1 MRNRTCGGV
10 PKLYVGAI
18 IEMSEKE
25 DKVHKQQKAQRK
37 GSIPERTHWI
47 LRKMIRQRF
56 EELVG
61 VAPKRKSGRTPVR
74 PPPSDIC

>member
-1 MRNRTCGGV
+1 
-10 PKLYVGAI
+10 
-18 IEMSEKE
+18 MSTKE
-25 DKVHKQQKAQRK
+25 VKVDKPQKSERK

-61 VAPKRKSGRTPVR
+61 AAPVRRTGRTPVR
-74 PPPSDIC
+74 PPPNDIC